1 LLGCLLRKVCS
12 VCFEG
17 SLDDFSIQD
26 VLQIVSL
33 GRKSGY
39 LSLDTPTCRGAI
51 IFRRGRI
58 LASVEDD
65 EPLVAPGR
73 RGRRREPRNDAVRAR
88 LAAFV
93 ERLSRCRLG
102 EFRFEAADEAMDA
115 AAGPEPRSVS
125 ILAGIDVVELLIDV
139 ASRANG
145 KEGDPGS
152 PDAERRLAG

>member
-1 LLGCLLRKVCS
+1 VRS

-39 LSLDTPTCRGAI
+39 LALDTPTCRGAI

-93 ERLSRCRLG
+93 ERLSGCRRG

-115 AAGPEPRSVS
+115 AGPKPRSVPT
-125 ILAGIDVVELLIDV
+125 LAGIDVVELLIDV
-139 ASRANG
+139 ASRASSR
-145 KEGDPGS
+145 EGDPGS
-152 PDAERRLAG
+152 PDARQRLAG

>member
-1 LLGCLLRKVCS
+1 LLVDRVEEGVP

-26 VLQIVSL
+26 ILQIVSL

-39 LSLDTPTCRGAI
+39 LSLDTPACRGAI

-58 LASVEDD
+58 LACVEGD

-73 RGRRREPRNDAVRAR
+73 RRRRPEPRNDAVRVR

-93 ERLSRCRLG
+93 ERLGGCRQG
-102 EFRFEAADEAMDA
+102 EFRFEASEEAPRA
-115 AAGPEPRSVS
+115 LAEREPSPTS
-125 ILAGIDVVELLIDV
+125 MLAGIDVVALLIEV
-139 ASRANG
+139 AWRANG
-145 KEGDPGS
+145 EGEAGALDPQ
-152 PDAERRLAG
+152 DRLAG

>member
-1 LLGCLLRKVCS
+1 M
-12 VCFEG
+12 CFEG

-58 LASVEDD
+58 LACVEDD

-73 RGRRREPRNDAVRAR
+73 RERRREPWNDAVRAR

-93 ERLSRCRLG
+93 ERLSGCRNG
-102 EFRFEAADEAMDA
+102 EFRFEASEEAVEA
-115 AAGPEPRSVS
+115 EAGPKPRSVS
-125 ILAGIDVVELLIDV
+125 TLAGIDVVELLIDV
-139 ASRANG
+139 ASRVDA
-145 KEGDPGS
+145 KEGESGS
-152 PDAERRLAG
+152 LNAGARLAG

>member
-1 LLGCLLRKVCS
+1 

-39 LSLDTPTCRGAI
+39 LSLDAPACRGAI
-51 IFRRGRI
+51 VFRRGRI
-58 LASVEDD
+58 LACVEDD

-93 ERLSRCRLG
+93 ERLSGCG
-102 EFRFEAADEAMDA
+102 EGAFRFEAAEEAVDA
-115 AAGPEPRSVS
+115 PAGPEPPPVPT
-125 ILAGIDVVELLIDV
+125 LAGIDVVELLIEV

-145 KEGDPGS
+145 REALPGS
-152 PDAERRLAG
+152 PDAEERLAG